1 MKPARV
7 VLAIL
12 GILFFA
18 QGSIQLFQP
27 ELLTDIV
34 GISADSVTGR
44 IELQVIYG
52 GLHLALGALCLW
64 GAAKEQNT
72 RAVLMAMLLVALGAA
87 LPRVVLALFHQDYSA
102 YSLVAISMEVPSVL
116 LLFWLLRSTRP
127 SMTT

>member
-12 GILFFA
+12 GILFVA
-18 QGSIQLFQP
+18 QGLIQFFQP

-52 GLHLALGALCLW
+52 GLHLAFGALCLW

-72 RAVLMAMLLVALGAA
+72 HAVLMAMLLVSLGAA
-87 LPRVVLALFHQDYSA
+87 LPWVILAFFHQDYSA
-102 YSLVAISMEVPSVL
+102 YSLVAMSMEVLSVL
-116 LLFWLLRSTRP
+116 LLFWLLRCTRP
-127 SMTT
+127 PMMT